1 MTLTSSALYLAD
13 LSVLA
18 DESEDED
25 EELLLPPLLL
35 LEDPELDS
43 DVLLMVIDAL
53 TADFDMS

>member
-1 MTLTSSALYLAD
+1 M
-13 LSVLA
+13 LA